1 MKSIL
6 VLLSALYCTFLL
18 SCENNFSNKE
28 LSSIATDTVSI
39 TGFTGDSVKLVKTA
53 DIQFKVS
60 DVHVGS
66 KEISELA
73 KELEGMITHL
83 NIESRQDD
91 SRKLKVS
98 NDSLLQVSIYN
109 TSADITARI
118 PSKNLEDFLFQV
130 SDIGY
135 FTFSQTMD
143 IDDKSLEYLS
153 SHLKQENRMHF
164 LKSVGNKNI
173 KGATSYGLIDTKDE
187 AIENEMAKR
196 QIDANV
202 KYSVVK
208 LQLYQNP
215 IIRKELITN
224 DSIED
229 YGLPFSRNLRNALNA
244 GWEMFQNFI
253 LALAH
258 LWMFILGGMLIWF
271 PLKHYRQS
279 RSAAIVKN

>member
-1 MKSIL
+1 
-6 VLLSALYCTFLL
+6 LL

-28 LSSIATDTVSI
+28 LSSIAADTVSI
-39 TGFTGDSVKLVKTA
+39 TAFTGDSVKLVKTA

-215 IIRKELITN
+215 IVRKELITN
-224 DSIED
+224 DSLED
-229 YGLPFSRNLRNALNA
+229 YGLPFSRNLSNALNA

-271 PLKHYRQS
+271 SLKHYRQS
-279 RSAAIVKN
+279 RSAAVVKN